1 MKKILLQ
8 LSKKYWFI
16 TIIELVALVINVYLL
31 TLPSKIVGQIVELL
45 YEMDANYNAIKNYI
59 YYLLIVTAGILL
71 TRLIW
76 RMLSTKVARESVKF
90 LQDKLFEKL
99 LKSTVGS
106 LQSIKNGKIMSFF
119 VTDINQMK
127 KVIVR
132 LIPTIGRTIFN
143 FIIVSVAIYNSSNIK
158 LTLVCMLPVC
168 ISEIIIFSMMG
179 LLERKYNLLVKRYT
193 QVSEF
198 VQESTDSVRTTKAYV
213 GGEKQYNEF
222 LEKNSNMRNTS
233 YELIKLECFIQTLV
247 TLGIGLGQG
256 IFILYGGKQ
265 VAQEIISVADFV
277 TINGYLL
284 LMQTPLF
291 YIPWIMKHLK
301 KSKVSYKR
309 LEEMF
314 NLPEE
319 EMGFLNG
326 EFEKNENYEKLEN
339 SDSNSLKLKGNIEIQ
354 NLNYAYPGTKRQVLK
369 NINIKVEQGKS
380 LGIIGRIGGGK
391 TTLMNL
397 LLRLY
402 EIPNNK
408 IFIDNQDINTINPSV
423 LRNNICYIT
432 QDNFL
437 FSASLKENINLF
449 RDIYSDENIYN
460 STKNSMIYDE
470 ISQMNDG
477 INTIIGEKGVDLSGG
492 QKQRVV
498 ISRAFLNKSNIVIF
512 DDTFSALDN
521 RTEQF
526 VLENIRQ
533 LTKNKTCIIISN
545 RISDIKHCDEIVVL
559 DEGKIVERGIH
570 SELLNNKKNYYEFYK
585 NQAEKSNIDF
595 LS

>member
-1 MKKILLQ
+1 MKKLLLQ
-8 LSKKYWFI
+8 LAKKYWFI
-16 TIIELVALVINVYLL
+16 TIIEIIALIINVYLL
-31 TLPSKIVGQIVELL
+31 TLPSKIVGQIIELL
-45 YEMDANYNAIKNYI
+45 YEIDANYNAIKNYI
-59 YYLLIVTAGILL
+59 YYLLIVTLGILL
-71 TRLIW
+71 TRLMW
-76 RMLSTKVARESVKF
+76 RMASTKIARESVKF
-90 LQDKLFEKL
+90 LQDKLFGKL

-132 LIPTIGRTIFN
+132 LIPTICRTIFN

-179 LLERKYNLLVKRYT
+179 ILERKYNLLVKRYT
-193 QVSEF
+193 EVSEF

-222 LEKNSNMRNTS
+222 LEKNTNMRNTS
-233 YELIKLECFIQTLV
+233 YELIKLESFIQTLV

-265 VAQEIISVADFV
+265 VAQQLISVADFV

-314 NLPEE
+314 YLPEE
-319 EMGFLNG
+319 EIGVLN
-326 EFEKNENYEKLEN
+326 ESNKNNNLQ
-339 SDSNSLKLKGNIEIQ
+339 LKGNIEIQ

-380 LGIIGRIGGGK
+380 LGIIGRIGSGK

-408 IFIDNQDINTINPSV
+408 IFIDNQDINTINPSA

-449 RDIYSDENIYN
+449 RDIYSDENIYD

-595 LS
+595 LN